1 VLASSAAAS
10 VAAAAAAKPTSTL
23 DAALEI
29 LKGPKAIS
37 TVVKSS
43 NDWENFKDKEG
54 LQDDLAAASKD
65 GYLARKEFLQRVDVR
80 IFEKEKTERDL
91 NRSKK

>member
-1 VLASSAAAS
+1 MIVICPAFLLSLLLTIIYQNRVEKTVLASSSAS
-10 VAAAAAAKPTSTL
+10 SSASAVPTKSGSSL

-43 NDWENFKDKEG
+43 NDWDNFKEKEG

-65 GYLARKEFLQRVDVR
+65 G
-80 IFEKEKTERDL
+80 
-91 NRSKK
+91 